1 MGRHEGVTVIDH
13 GDFAPA
19 EWVTLRFAPFW
30 VLAAIAGRQRDF
42 DAAEFAVFT
51 EVVEEAS
58 ARARGRFGGDLLQR
72 VALELD
78 RLAAA
83 FGNDPRSVVTGLFEV
98 CRLLERLPPD
108 EAEVFREALV
118 RGVGEGMARARGRYG
133 RIVSEEDERTLELVG
148 VLLS

>member
-1 MGRHEGVTVIDH
+1 
-13 GDFAPA
+13 
-19 EWVTLRFAPFW
+19 
-30 VLAAIAGRQRDF
+30 
-42 DAAEFAVFT
+42 
-51 EVVEEAS
+51 
-58 ARARGRFGGDLLQR
+58 
-72 VALELD
+72 VALDLD

-98 CRLLERLPPD
+98 CRLLERLPPE

-133 RIVSEEDERTLELVG
+133 RIISEEDERTVELVG